1 LENVEMEG
9 RADAEMEL
17 AEVVGHLAG
26 LRRFPVRSLGGETPN
41 ECLVSGRGLAGDR
54 IYDVFDV
61 ESGSPLSEL
70 QTPSILR
77 YRVRYLDSH
86 VRGSELEAWMRVRTP
101 DGAESALSDR
111 AWLDDLARRCG
122 RPVALRL
129 PEPREGDD
137 DAPLHVLSVP
147 TVRFLEQ
154 QYGAS
159 LEPARFRS
167 NLLLDL
173 PDARAFEEDRWIG
186 RRAWIG
192 DVLVEIVRPS
202 EQCIVPVL
210 DAETPERSPGVLNA
224 IVRARGGRLGVQA
237 RALSGNRL
245 RVGDPVALV
254 G

>member
-1 LENVEMEG
+1 LENLEMESP
-9 RADAEMEL
+9 AEGELEL

-26 LRRFPVRSLGGETPN
+26 LRRFPVRSLGGETPD
-41 ECLVSGRGLAGDR
+41 ECLVSGKGLAGDR
-54 IYDVFDV
+54 IYDLVDV
-61 ESGSPLSEL
+61 ETGATLSAT

-77 YRVRYLDSH
+77 FRCRYVDTL
-86 VRGSELEAWMRVRTP
+86 VRGGELDAWIRVRTP
-101 DGAESALSDR
+101 DGGEAAITDRSWIEDLS
-111 AWLDDLARRCG
+111 RRCG
-122 RPVALRL
+122 RSVTLR
-129 PEPREGDD
+129 PSQGADA

-154 QYGAS
+154 QYGAP

-173 PDARAFEEDRWIG
+173 PEARAFEEDRWIG

-192 DVLVEIVRPS
+192 DVLIEIVRPC
-202 EQCIVPVL
+202 ERCIVPVL
-210 DAETPERSPGVLNA
+210 DAETPERSPGVLSA
-224 IVRARGGRLGVQA
+224 IMRARAGRLGVHA

-245 RVGDPVALV
+245 RVGDPIALC

>member
-1 LENVEMEG
+1 MENVETG
-9 RADAEMEL
+9 GQADTEMEL

-41 ECLVSGRGLAGDR
+41 ECLVAGAGLAGDR
-54 IYDVFDV
+54 IYEVYDV
-61 ESGSPLSEL
+61 ESGASLSEL

-77 YRVRYLDSH
+77 YRVRYLDEH

-101 DGAESALSDR
+101 DGGEAALSDR

-122 RPVALRL
+122 RPVALRTADARQ
-129 PEPREGDD
+129 E

-159 LEPARFRS
+159 LEPARFRA

-173 PDARAFEEDRWIG
+173 PEARPFEEDRWIG
-186 RRAWIG
+186 RRCWIG
-192 DVLVEIVRPS
+192 DVQIEIVRPA
-202 EQCIVPVL
+202 ERCIVPVL
-210 DAETPERSPGVLNA
+210 DAETPERSPGVINA
-224 IVRARGGRLGVQA
+224 IVRGRGGRLGVQA
-237 RALSGNRL
+237 RALAGHRL